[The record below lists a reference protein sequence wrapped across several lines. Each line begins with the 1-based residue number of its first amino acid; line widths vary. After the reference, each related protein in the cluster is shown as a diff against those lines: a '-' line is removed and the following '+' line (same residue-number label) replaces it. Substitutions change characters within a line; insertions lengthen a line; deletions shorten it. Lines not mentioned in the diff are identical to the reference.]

1 MATHR
6 GRRWWSGLAL
16 ACMLAGPAVAQPA
29 GEWPSRPIRVVV
41 PYAVG
46 GPSDVL
52 VRIVAP
58 KLAERL
64 GQPIVVDNRVGAS
77 GNIGTDF
84 VAKSAPDGYTL
95 VIGTNTTAAN
105 ATLFRNLPFD
115 IVRDFAPVTTLFRD
129 GNILVVKPSF
139 AGRSVAELVA
149 IARAKPGTLSYASS
163 GNGTSTHL
171 AGVLL
176 TQATKTDITHVP
188 YKGIAAGVT
197 DVMGG
202 QRDDD
207 VRVDRDRVAAD
218 QGRAPARA
226 RRDARHAAGG
236 VPATCRRWPRPA
248 SPASSSPMAGA
259 ASGRPPARRDRSSS
273 ACSAR
278 SRRCCARP
286 EIREAFANRNV
297 EPGGEA
303 PEAFARAIATD
314 IQKLAVIVRASGATL
329 D

>member
-1 MATHR
+1 MAAHR
-6 GRRWWSGLAL
+6 GWRWIGGLAL
-16 ACMLAGPAVAQPA
+16 ALAGAALAQ
-29 GEWPSRPIRVVV
+29 GTGDWPKHPVRVVV

-52 VRIVAP
+52 VRLVSP

-64 GQPIVVDNRVGAS
+64 GQPVVVDNRVGAS

-105 ATLFRNLPFD
+105 ATLFREMPFD
-115 IVRDFAPVTTLFRD
+115 IVRDFAPITTLFRD
-129 GNILVVKPSF
+129 GNLLVVAPSF
-139 AGRSVAELVA
+139 PARTVAELVA
-149 IARAKPGTLSYASS
+149 IAKAQPGTLSYASS

-197 DVMGG
+197 DVLGG
-202 QRDDD
+202 RATMMFASIAVVTPLLKDGRLRALAVTRDTRLAAFPD
-207 VRVDRDRVAAD
+207 VPTMSEAGFPGFEATNGWGGFWAPAGTPRAIVDRLHRDIAAVL
-218 QGRAPARA
+218 AL
-226 RRDARHAAGG
+226 
-236 VPATCRRWPRPA
+236 
-248 SPASSSPMAGA
+248 
-259 ASGRPPARRDRSSS
+259 
-273 ACSAR
+273 
-278 SRRCCARP
+278 P
-286 EIREAFANRNV
+286 EIREAFASRNV
-297 EPGGEA
+297 DPGGEP
-303 PEAFARAIATD
+303 PEAFARQVASD
-314 IQKLAVIVRASGATL
+314 IQKLAVIVKASGATL